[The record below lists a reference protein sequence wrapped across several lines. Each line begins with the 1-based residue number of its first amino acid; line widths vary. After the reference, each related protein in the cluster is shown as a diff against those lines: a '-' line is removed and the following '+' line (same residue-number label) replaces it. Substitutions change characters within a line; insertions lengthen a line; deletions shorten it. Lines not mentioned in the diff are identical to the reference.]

1 MEAEEQ
7 GFSPT
12 IKPKEKWNGEKP
24 KKNPAESEPLMNHE
38 HSNTQQ
44 GKLRNK
50 RN

>member
-24 KKNPAESEPLMNHE
+24 KKNPDESESLMNHE
-38 HSNTQQ
+38 HSNNQQ